1 MMHMRK
7 MVKGLILILLVLIF
21 LPFIYEIN
29 FYNEVKVRKDFVKN
43 MTTEKNDGFFFVYE
57 TVKYPSNVEIIKL
70 EKKSNI
76 TLGMTTDPWN
86 LNFGV
91 IPIGIES
98 RRFIN
103 LANRKE
109 EIYKVEIQIYGNISP
124 MVDFD
129 KNNFILRKDDEVK
142 VTALLNST
150 LSKGTGKFMGEIDI
164 LSKRARM
171 PFFNVI
177 L

>member
-1 MMHMRK
+1 MRK
-7 MVKGLILILLVLIF
+7 MIKGLITASLILISLI
-21 LPFIYEIN
+21 LMYEIQLYPGFN
-29 FYNEVKVRKDFVKN
+29 VKKDFVKN
-43 MTTEKNDGFFFVYE
+43 MTTEKNVGLFFVYE

-70 EKKSNI
+70 ENKSNI
-76 TLGMTTDPWN
+76 TLGITGEPWN

-91 IPIGIES
+91 IPVGIES

-103 LANRKE
+103 LANKNE
-109 EIYKVEIQIYGNISP
+109 EIFRVEIYLYGNISP
-124 MVDFD
+124 MVSFD
-129 KNNFILRKDDEVK
+129 RNNFILRKGDEVK

-150 LSKGTGKFMGEIDI
+150 LSGGTGKFMGEIDI
-164 LSKRARM
+164 VSRRARI

>member
-1 MMHMRK
+1 MIK
-7 MVKGLILILLVLIF
+7 VLILIFIVLISLF
-21 LPFIYEIN
+21 LIYEGY
-29 FYNEVKVRKDFVKN
+29 FYNKFKVKKDFVSN
-43 MTTEKNDGFFFVYE
+43 MTTEKNVGLFFVYE

-103 LANRKE
+103 LANKNE
-109 EIYKVEIQIYGNISP
+109 EIYKVEIQVYGNISP